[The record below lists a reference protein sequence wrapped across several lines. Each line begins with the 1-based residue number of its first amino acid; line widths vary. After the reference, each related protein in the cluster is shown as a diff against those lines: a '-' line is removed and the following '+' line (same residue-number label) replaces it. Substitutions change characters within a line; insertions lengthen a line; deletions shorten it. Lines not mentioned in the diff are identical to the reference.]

1 MIIHRADYE
10 LPSAFYLG
18 RDCDPRGNLHDS
30 LTLYDSRDLVTH
42 GVVLGMTGSGKTGLC
57 ISLLEEAMM
66 DNIPAIVIDP
76 KGDIA
81 NLMLTFP
88 GLSAAEFEPW
98 VNPDDAARAGTS
110 VAQFAQ
116 READRWRRGLADWG
130 QPPERIRELRKRADV
145 RIYTPGSTAGI
156 PVSVLGSLQAPE
168 AAVRQ
173 DSELL
178 AEAISSTAASLLG
191 LIGVDA
197 DPVQSREHI
206 LLASILGQSWSR
218 GQDLDLGSLIQAVHQ
233 PPIDKI
239 GVMDVESF
247 FPVGQRSAL
256 AMRINSLLAAP
267 GFAAWMQGA
276 PLDIKRFLYDPSGK
290 PQVAIFSIAHLS
302 DSERMFFV
310 SLLLN
315 RTLGWMRTQ
324 PGTNSLRALLYMDE
338 IYGYLPPV
346 GNPPSKP
353 PMMTLLK
360 QGRAFGLGLLL
371 ATQNPVDLD
380 YKALSNIGTWFLG
393 RLQTERDKARV
404 LDGLEGTSLGE
415 GASFS
420 RSEIDRLLSGLDS
433 RVFLLNNVH
442 EGAPCVFHVRWA
454 MTYLRGPLT
463 RDQIRSLMAEH
474 QPAESANEP
483 VAKAGGQPV
492 VPRDIPQYF
501 LRVKGLPDDIV
512 YLPAALRC
520 ADVAFER
527 EVRKLCQ
534 VARIRSERVD
544 WAHRSDLDCSP
555 DELDRVPAAG
565 IEFGELPAFA
575 MQSATM
581 KQWAAEFADE
591 IYRSF
596 SIDILRS
603 PQLDQSSNPGESE
616 ADFRARLTLEARE
629 VRDAKV
635 AKLRAKYAR
644 RLKTLEDRI
653 ERAEAAVEREKL
665 QATQSKMSTLI
676 SMGAALLTAFMGRS
690 AIGRA
695 SSTARSA
702 SRSWKQGKD
711 VDLAEEKVE
720 GLQEELAAMQAELEQ
735 EIAEIQASID
745 PASETFERIPKS
757 PAKKDIDVTTVGLA
771 WLPYRRLGDEVE
783 AAWRT

>member
-1 MIIHRADYE
+1 MIIHRTDYE

-18 RDCDPRGNLHDS
+18 RNCDPQGNLEDS

-81 NLMLTFP
+81 NLMLSFP
-88 GLSAAEFEPW
+88 NLAADEFEPW
-98 VNPDDAARAGTS
+98 VNPDDASRSGKT
-110 VAQFAQ
+110 VAEFAQ
-116 READRWRRGLADWG
+116 GEADRWRKGLAEWG
-130 QPPERIRELRKRADV
+130 QQPERVCELRKRADV
-145 RIYTPGSTAGI
+145 RIYTPGSTAGLPI
-156 PVSVLGSLQAPE
+156 SVLGSLQAPE
-168 AAVRQ
+168 AAVRE
-173 DSELL
+173 DSELM

-191 LIGVDA
+191 LVGVDA

-206 LLASILGQSWSR
+206 LLSSILGHSWR
-218 GQDLDLGSLIQAVHQ
+218 EGRDLDLGALIQAIHQ

-247 FPVGQRSAL
+247 FPASQRGAL

-276 PLDIKRFLYDPSGK
+276 PLDIKSLLHNDAGK

-338 IYGYLPPV
+338 IFGYLPPV
-346 GNPPSKP
+346 GNPPSKA

-360 QGRAFGLGLLL
+360 QGRAFGLGCLL

-404 LDGLEGTSLGE
+404 LDGLEGSSLGE
-415 GASFS
+415 GQGFA
-420 RSEIDRLLSGLDS
+420 RAEIERLLSGLDS

-442 EGAPCVFHVRWA
+442 EGVPCVFHVRWA
-454 MTYLRGPLT
+454 MSYLRGPLT
-463 RDQIRSLMAEH
+463 RDQIRRLMAPY
-474 QPAESANEP
+474 QGAESANEP
-483 VAKAGGQPV
+483 VSSSGGQPV
-492 VPRDIPQYF
+492 VPREIPQF
-501 LRVKGLPDDIV
+501 FMRVKGLPDDIV
-512 YLPAALRC
+512 YLPAALRS
-520 ADVAFER
+520 ARVSFDR
-527 EVRKLCQ
+527 DVRKLCQ
-534 VARIRSERVD
+534 VARIRGERVD
-544 WAHRSDLDCSP
+544 WERGESLDCDLD
-555 DELDRVPAAG
+555 EIDRVPASG
-565 IEFGELPAFA
+565 IPFGDLPGSA
-575 MQSATM
+575 MQSATL
-581 KQWAAEFADE
+581 KTWTAEFADE
-591 IYRSF
+591 IYENF
-596 SIDILRS
+596 TIELLRS
-603 PQLDQSSNPGESE
+603 SQLDETSEPGESE
-616 ADFRARLTLEARE
+616 ADFRARLTLAARE
-629 VRDAKV
+629 IRDEKV
-635 AKLRAKYAR
+635 AKLREKYAR
-644 RLKTLEDRI
+644 RLKAMEDKI

-665 QATQSKMSTLI
+665 QATQSKMSTFI

-690 AIGRA
+690 AMGK
-695 SSTARSA
+695 STSAGRSA
-702 SRSWKQGKD
+702 ARSWKQGKD
-711 VDLAEEKVE
+711 VDIAEGKVENLQGELAEIE
-720 GLQEELAAMQAELEQ
+720 EELKG
-735 EIAEIQASID
+735 EIEEIQSSID
-745 PASETFERIPKS
+745 PATEEFERIPKS
-757 PAKKDIDVTTVGLA
+757 PYKKDIDVGTVGLA

-783 AAWRT
+783 AAWRV